1 MKLTGW
7 VTVGG
12 FRVPV
17 NWTLSAD
24 GVYSGPG
31 LSASEITL
39 HGLATES
46 TEEVE
51 YTDGYDDMTV
61 VDLRAS
67 LAAVGEPIY
76 GNKGDLITRLRA
88 WDAAH
93 PDGTTVVVEE
103 VVVEDSSGD
112 GETTDDETGDT
123 NDE

>member
-12 FRVPV
+12 VRVPV
-17 NWTLSAD
+17 DWTLSAD

-31 LSASEITL
+31 LSASGITL
-39 HGLATES
+39 HGLAS
-46 TEEVE
+46 ATEEE
-51 YTDGYDDMTV
+51 DYTDGYENETV

-76 GNKGDLITRLRA
+76 GNKNDLISRLRA

-93 PDGTTVVVEE
+93 PDGTTAVVE
-103 VVVEDSSGD
+103 EDSSGD
-112 GETTDDETGDT
+112 EEVMDDETGEVD
-123 NDE
+123 DE